1 MPNNSPYHRTL
12 WRARRYRAMML
23 AACLAVLLVLVA
35 FARDTTFRVGAV
47 SLCVIL
53 LMYVLTAYMRRL
65 EHANRAMRTSE
76 QHWRTVFENA
86 PVGIL
91 VLRAHDRYLMANP
104 AFQQMVGYSDRELSE
119 RRASDITHPDDRA
132 LTQAHIDQLVRGQDR
147 VRFQKR
153 YVHRDGRVVWT
164 DMSVARVFSAHQP
177 ADTDAEDLIIATVED
192 ITQRLADE
200 EARHGLER
208 QLRQS
213 QKLEALGTFAGGVAH
228 DFNNILAAI
237 LGFGDRALAGV
248 APATPAHRDIEQ
260 VLKAGERARLL
271 VERILTFSRSGPTAR
286 EPVDVGAV
294 VEETVELVRAT
305 LPPHVA
311 LDVRI
316 SVRDAYVLGD
326 ATHLHQVVMNLCG
339 NAIHA
344 MRAGGTLRIELDVVS
359 VETPRSLSHGAL
371 RAARFLRLTVA
382 DDGCGIPAEILDR
395 IFNPFFTTRP
405 AGEGTGLGLS
415 LVDGIVREHGG
426 AVDVHSAPGEG
437 ARFDVYLPAA
447 DARPAPRA
455 DGSPPPRGNGQ
466 VVLVIDDEETLVRLA
481 EDALAD
487 LGYEPV
493 GFSSSEAAWDA
504 LNADPGR
511 FDVVVTDHT
520 MPNLTG
526 LQLAA
531 RIADR
536 RADLPVIL
544 CSGFSTASLER
555 EARALG
561 VRMVLRKP
569 LKSRDLADA
578 LARVLR

>member
-1 MPNNSPYHRTL
+1 M
-12 WRARRYRAMML
+12 
-23 AACLAVLLVLVA
+23 
-35 FARDTTFRVGAV
+35 
-47 SLCVIL
+47 
-53 LMYVLTAYMRRL
+53 
-65 EHANRAMRTSE
+65 
-76 QHWRTVFENA
+76 
-86 PVGIL
+86 
-91 VLRAHDRYLMANP
+91 
-104 AFQQMVGYSDRELSE
+104 
-119 RRASDITHPDDRA
+119 
-132 LTQAHIDQLVRGQDR
+132 
-147 VRFQKR
+147 
-153 YVHRDGRVVWT
+153 
-164 DMSVARVFSAHQP
+164 
-177 ADTDAEDLIIATVED
+177 
-192 ITQRLADE
+192 
-200 EARHGLER
+200 
-208 QLRQS
+208 
-213 QKLEALGTFAGGVAH
+213 
-228 DFNNILAAI
+228 
-237 LGFGDRALAGV
+237 
-248 APATPAHRDIEQ
+248 
-260 VLKAGERARLL
+260 L

-294 VEETVELVRAT
+294 VDETVELVRAT

-316 SVRDAYVLGD
+316 SARDAYVLGD

-344 MRAGGTLRIELDVVS
+344 MRAGGTLHIGLDVVS
-359 VETPRSLSHGAL
+359 VDTPRSLSHGAL

-382 DDGCGIPAEILDR
+382 DDGCGIPAEILER

-426 AVDVHSAPGEG
+426 AVDVHSAPGKG
-437 ARFDVYLPAA
+437 ARFDVFLPAA

-455 DGSPPPRGNGQ
+455 DGVPPPRGNGQ

-481 EDALAD
+481 EDVLAD

-504 LNADPGR
+504 VNADPAR

-531 RIADR
+531 RIAGR
-536 RADLPVIL
+536 RADLPVIM

-561 VRMVLRKP
+561 VSMVLRKP